1 MPVYKI
7 KDPNGK
13 VHRIKGP
20 EGATMEQLVGVVKS
34 QIGGEG
40 MVPTV
45 PTVPGAPKFVPEA
58 KAKPTAPRDVDLT
71 ARAMEPWQALAAE
84 GLAEFEQPGVVNK
97 FIGAGKG
104 FVGGVG
110 QMVAGGAAAL
120 AEALPDE
127 VVTLGGAIPY
137 SPDTARRRLL
147 TDLYLMGEAQAP
159 KIPVGGAVV
168 AATPRNAMRGTQAP
182 GALLPEATEVS
193 AIQGLSAAET
203 PAATIR
209 QMTAAGLREPVPLT
223 RGQITQSPTQ
233 LEFEKTI
240 AKRFP
245 ETTGRPL
252 IEQKEAAFE
261 AIVRNF
267 DKYIDATGA
276 EKADMELVRPVGRA
290 VDKALVKEAKKAKFE
305 VDKAYTAARNSPEA
319 NAQVPYTDVLA
330 LIERYPPTTRG
341 QLASVLNA
349 VDEELKRLDPTGTG
363 KIRLGQMEEVREYIN
378 KLIQPGTPNAKIGK
392 EIKDVLD
399 GVMSKSGGEKF
410 RAARDLRQ
418 RYSRYFENA
427 SYVSDLL
434 GTKAGSK
441 DRVVA
446 LDDIFKHSILDG
458 SLEDTRAIGVVL
470 KKGGPEAQQ
479 AWKELQGL
487 TLAKMRDEA
496 DALFQLARK
505 GQSTEGPF
513 RSYQTR
519 VRELDRSGKLE
530 YLFGTKGAQ
539 ELRDTISTVETVL
552 SRAPTGARF
561 EMKDIDVPL
570 KEDGFIRRLFDKIGG
585 ITPFVGPGIREAAKT
600 RKELRKIAR
609 EEEITRRETRQ
620 LEREVERAVTPNAM
634 TPTSVNRMAR

>member
-13 VHRIKGP
+13 VYRIKGP
-20 EGATMEQLVGVVKS
+20 EGATMEQLVGVLKS

-45 PTVPGAPKFVPEA
+45 PTVPGAPKFVSAEQ
-58 KAKPTAPRDVDLT
+58 AKPTAPRDVDLT
-71 ARAMEPWQALAAE
+71 AKAMEPWQALAAE

-159 KIPVGGAVV
+159 KIPVGGA
-168 AATPRNAMRGTQAP
+168 AIASRNAMRGVP
-182 GALLPEATEVS
+182 LPEAEVS
-193 AIQGLSAAET
+193 AIKGVSAAET

-209 QMTAAGLREPVPLT
+209 QTTAAGLREPVPLT

-233 LEFEKTI
+233 LEFEKTM
-240 AKRFP
+240 ARQFP

-252 IEQKEAAFE
+252 VEQKEKAGE

-290 VDKALVKEAKKAKFE
+290 VDKALVEEAKKAKFE
-305 VDKAYTAARNSPEA
+305 VDKAFTAARQSPEA
-319 NAQVPYTDVLA
+319 NVQVPYTDVTS
-330 LIERYPPTTRG
+330 LIERYPPTTRR
-341 QLASVLNA
+341 QLAGILDA
-349 VDEELKRLDPTGTG
+349 VDEELKRLDPTGTN
-363 KIRLGQMEEVREYIN
+363 KIRLGQMEEVREYVN

-392 EIKDVLD
+392 EIKDAID

-410 RAARDLRQ
+410 RTARELRQ

-427 SYVSDLL
+427 SYVSKLL
-434 GTKAGSK
+434 GTKANSS
-441 DRVVA
+441 DRMVA
-446 LDDIFKHSILDG
+446 LEDVFKHSILDG

-470 KKGGPEAQQ
+470 KKGGEEAKQ

-496 DALFQLARK
+496 DQLFQAAKAGREVNKEL
-505 GQSTEGPF
+505 
-513 RSYQTR
+513 RSFQTR
-519 VRELDRSGKLE
+519 MRELDRSGKLD
-530 YLFGTKGAQ
+530 YLFGPKGAQ
-539 ELRDTISTVETVL
+539 EIRDTLSTVETVL
-552 SRAPTGARF
+552 TRAPTGARY
-561 EMKDIDVPL
+561 EMEKID
-570 KEDGFIRRLFDKIGG
+570 DGAIRKLFTKIGG
-585 ITPFVGPGIREAAKT
+585 AVPYFGAGVKQAAKT
-600 RKELRKIAR
+600 RAA
-609 EEEITRRETRQ
+609 RRETEV
-620 LEREVERAVTPNAM
+620 LEREVQRAVNPNAM
-634 TPTSVNRMAR
+634 TPSSVNRMAR

>member
-20 EGATMEQLVGVVKS
+20 KGATMEQLVGVLKS

-40 MVPTV
+40 MAPAVPTV
-45 PTVPGAPKFVPEA
+45 EGAPKFVPEA
-58 KAKPTAPRDVDLT
+58 QAKAKGIRDVNLT
-71 ARAMEPWQALAAE
+71 EKAMTPWMNLAAE

-159 KIPVGGAVV
+159 KIPVGGA
-168 AATPRNAMRGTQAP
+168 AIASRNAMRGVP
-182 GALLPEATEVS
+182 LPEAEVS
-193 AIQGLSAAET
+193 AIKGVSAAET
-203 PAATIR
+203 PAAMIR
-209 QMTAAGLREPVPLT
+209 QTTAAGLREPVSLT

-233 LEFEKTI
+233 LEFEKTV
-240 AKRFP
+240 AKKFP

-252 IEQKEAAFE
+252 VEQKEKAGE

-290 VDKALVKEAKKAKFE
+290 VDKALVEEAKKAKFE
-305 VDKAYTAARNSPEA
+305 VDKAFTAARQSPEA
-319 NAQVPYTDVLA
+319 NVQVPYTDVTA
-330 LIERYPPTTRG
+330 LIERYPPTTRR
-341 QLASVLNA
+341 QLAGILDA
-349 VDEELKRLDPTGTG
+349 VDEELKRLDPTGTN
-363 KIRLGQMEEVREYIN
+363 KIRLGQMEEVREYVN

-392 EIKDVLD
+392 EIKDAID
-399 GVMSKSGGEKF
+399 GVMSSSGGEKF
-410 RAARDLRQ
+410 RAARGLRQ

-434 GTKAGSK
+434 GTKTGSK
-441 DRVVA
+441 DRIVA
-446 LDDIFKHSILDG
+446 LEDIFKHSILDG

-470 KKGGPEAQQ
+470 KKGGEEAKQ

-496 DALFQLARK
+496 DQLFQVAKTGR
-505 GQSTEGPF
+505 SVDGPL
-513 RSYQTR
+513 RSFQTR
-519 VRELDRSGKLE
+519 MRELDRSGKLE
-530 YLFGTKGAQ
+530 YLYGPKGAQ
-539 ELRDTISTVETVL
+539 EIRDTLSTVETVL
-552 SRAPTGARF
+552 TRAPTGARY
-561 EMKDIDVPL
+561 EMEKID
-570 KEDGFIRRLFDKIGG
+570 DGAIRKLFTALGKRMPYFGQKI
-585 ITPFVGPGIREAAKT
+585 EKAAET
-600 RKELRKIAR
+600 RAA
-609 EEEITRRETRQ
+609 RRETEI
-620 LEREVERAVTPNAM
+620 LEREVQRAVSPNAM
-634 TPTSVNRMAR
+634 TPSSVNRMAR

>member
-1 MPVYKI
+1 MPIYEVEGPDGKI
-7 KDPNGK
+7 YE
-13 VHRIKGP
+13 IEGP
-20 EGATMEQLVGVVKS
+20 KGATVDQLANVIKS
-34 QIGGEG
+34 QIGGKG

-45 PTVPGAPKFVPEA
+45 PTVEGAPKFIPEA
-58 KAKPTAPRDVDLT
+58 KAKATGVKDVDLAT
-71 ARAMEPWQALAAE
+71 RAMEPWQALAAE
-84 GLAEFEQPGVVNK
+84 GLTEFEQPGVVNK

-110 QMVAGGAAAL
+110 QMVAGGAAAA
-120 AEALPDE
+120 AEALPDWL
-127 VVTLGGAIPY
+127 VSQGGKFQ
-137 SPDTARRRLL
+137 PDVGRRKLL
-147 TDLYLMGEAQAP
+147 ADLYLMGEAQAP

-168 AATPRNAMRGTQAP
+168 ASRNAMRGVP
-182 GALLPEATEVS
+182 MPEATEVS
-193 AIQGLSAAET
+193 ALKGLSAAET
-203 PAATIR
+203 PAATTR

-233 LEFEKTI
+233 LEFEKTV
-240 AKRFP
+240 AKKFP

-252 IEQKEAAFE
+252 VEQKEKAGE

-290 VDKALVKEAKKAKFE
+290 VDKALVEEAKKAKFE
-305 VDKAYTAARNSPEA
+305 VDKAFTAARQSPEA
-319 NAQVPYTDVLA
+319 NVQVPYTDVTA
-330 LIERYPPTTRG
+330 LIERYPPTTRR
-341 QLASVLNA
+341 QLAGILDA

-392 EIKDVLD
+392 EIKDAID

-410 RAARDLRQ
+410 RAAREMRQ

-434 GTKAGSK
+434 STKAGTK

-470 KKGGPEAQQ
+470 KKGGAEAQQ

-487 TLAKMRDEA
+487 TLVKMRDEA
-496 DALFQLARK
+496 DQLFQAAKAGR
-505 GQSTEGPF
+505 SVDGPL
-513 RSYQTR
+513 RSFQTR

-530 YLFGTKGAQ
+530 YLFGSKGAQ
-539 ELRDTISTVETVL
+539 EIRDTISTVETVL
-552 SRAPTGARF
+552 SRAPTGARY
-561 EMKDIDVPL
+561 EMEQMDDGAIRKLFTALGKRVPYF
-570 KEDGFIRRLFDKIGG
+570 GPKI
-585 ITPFVGPGIREAAKT
+585 EKAAET
-600 RKELRKIAR
+600 RAA
-609 EEEITRRETRQ
+609 RRETEI
-620 LEREVERAVTPNAM
+620 LEREVKRAVTPNAM

>member
-20 EGATMEQLVGVVKS
+20 KGATMEQLVGVLKS

-40 MVPTV
+40 MVPAV
-45 PTVPGAPKFVPEA
+45 PTVEGAPKFVPEA
-58 KAKPTAPRDVDLT
+58 QAKETGVKDVDL
-71 ARAMEPWQALAAE
+71 AAKAMEPWRQLAQE
-84 GLAEFEQPGVVNK
+84 GLTEFEQPGVVNK

-104 FVGGVG
+104 VVGGIG
-110 QMVAGGAAAL
+110 QAITGAAGTAV
-120 AEALPDE
+120 EYLPDYI
-127 VVTLGGAIPY
+127 VSQGGKFQ
-137 SPDTARRRLL
+137 PDVGRRKLL
-147 TDLYLMGEAQAP
+147 ADLYLMGEAQAP
-159 KIPVGGAVV
+159 KFPVGGA
-168 AATPRNAMRGTQAP
+168 AIASRNAMRVAP
-182 GALLPEATEVS
+182 LPEAEVS
-193 AIQGLSAAET
+193 AIKGVSAAET

-209 QMTAAGLREPVPLT
+209 QTTAAGLREPVPLT

-233 LEFEKTI
+233 LEFERTV
-240 AKRFP
+240 AKKFP

-252 IEQKEAAFE
+252 VEQKEKAGE

-267 DKYIDATGA
+267 DRYIDATGA

-290 VDKALVKEAKKAKFE
+290 VDKALVEEAKKAKFE
-305 VDKAYTAARNSPEA
+305 VDKAFTAARQSPEA
-319 NAQVPYTDVLA
+319 NVQVPYTDVTA
-330 LIERYPPTTRG
+330 LIERYPPTTRR
-341 QLASVLNA
+341 QLAGILDA

-363 KIRLGQMEEVREYIN
+363 KIRLGQMEEVREYVN

-392 EIKDVLD
+392 EIKDAID

-410 RAARDLRQ
+410 RAARELRQ

-434 GTKAGSK
+434 GTKTGSK

-470 KKGGPEAQQ
+470 KKGGEEAKQ

-496 DALFQLARK
+496 DQLFQAAKAGREVNKEL
-505 GQSTEGPF
+505 
-513 RSYQTR
+513 RSFQTR
-519 VRELDRSGKLE
+519 MRELDRSGKLD
-530 YLFGTKGAQ
+530 YLFGPKGAQ
-539 ELRDTISTVETVL
+539 EIRDTLSTVDTVL
-552 SRAPTGARF
+552 TRAPTGARY
-561 EMKDIDVPL
+561 EMEKID
-570 KEDGFIRRLFDKIGG
+570 DGAIRTLFTALGKRMPYFGQKI
-585 ITPFVGPGIREAAKT
+585 EKAAET
-600 RKELRKIAR
+600 RAA
-609 EEEITRRETRQ
+609 RRETEI
-620 LEREVERAVTPNAM
+620 LEREVQRAVNPNAM
-634 TPTSVNRMAR
+634 TPSSVNRMAR

>member
-1 MPVYKI
+1 MPIYRLKGP
-7 KDPNGK
+7 DGK
-13 VHRIKGP
+13 VYRLRGP
-20 EGATMEQLVGVVKS
+20 EGATMEQLVGVLKS

-40 MVPTV
+40 MAPTV
-45 PTVPGAPKFVPEA
+45 PTVEDAPKFVPEA
-58 KAKPTAPRDVDLT
+58 QTKAKGIRDVDLT
-71 ARAMEPWQALAAE
+71 EKAMTPWMNLAAE

-127 VVTLGGAIPY
+127 VVTLGGAVPY

-159 KIPVGGAVV
+159 KIPVGGA
-168 AATPRNAMRGTQAP
+168 AIASRNAMRGVP
-182 GALLPEATEVS
+182 LPEAEVS
-193 AIQGLSAAET
+193 AIKGVSAAET

-209 QMTAAGLREPVPLT
+209 QTTAAGLREPVPLT

-233 LEFEKTI
+233 LEFERTV
-240 AKRFP
+240 AKKFP

-252 IEQKEAAFE
+252 VEQKEKAGE

-267 DKYIDATGA
+267 DRYIDATGA

-290 VDKALVKEAKKAKFE
+290 VDKALVEEAKKAKFE

-319 NAQVPYTDVLA
+319 KTLVPYKDVLNI
-330 LIERYPPTTRG
+330 IEEYDPVTRSE
-341 QLASVLNA
+341 LAPILNA
-349 VDEELKRLDPTGTG
+349 VEASLKKLDPNSTGQ
-363 KIRLGQMEEVREYIN
+363 IFLGDLQRVRERISN
-378 KLIQPGTPNAKIGK
+378 LAQPGTPNYAFGKKIK
-392 EIKDVLD
+392 AELD
-399 GVMSKSGGEKF
+399 KIESSAGGEKF
-410 RAARDLRQ
+410 RVARELRQ
-418 RYSRYFENA
+418 KQARYFENA

-434 GTKAGSK
+434 RTKTGSK

-470 KKGGPEAQQ
+470 KKGGEEAKQ

-496 DALFQLARK
+496 DQLFQAAKAGREVNKEL
-505 GQSTEGPF
+505 
-513 RSYQTR
+513 RSFQTR
-519 VRELDRSGKLE
+519 MRELDRSGKLE
-530 YLFGTKGAQ
+530 YLFGPKGAQ
-539 ELRDTISTVETVL
+539 EIRDTLSTVDTVL
-552 SRAPTGARF
+552 TRAPTGARY
-561 EMKDIDVPL
+561 EMEKID
-570 KEDGFIRRLFDKIGG
+570 DGAIRKLFTKIGG
-585 ITPFVGPGIREAAKT
+585 AVPYFGAGVKQAAKT
-600 RKELRKIAR
+600 RAA
-609 EEEITRRETRQ
+609 RRETEV
-620 LEREVERAVTPNAM
+620 LEREVKRAVNPNAM
-634 TPTSVNRMAR
+634 TPSSVNRMAR

>member
-20 EGATMEQLVGVVKS
+20 KGATMEQLVGVLKS

-40 MVPTV
+40 MAPAVPTV
-45 PTVPGAPKFVPEA
+45 EGAPKFVPEA
-58 KAKPTAPRDVDLT
+58 QAKAKGIRDVNLT
-71 ARAMEPWQALAAE
+71 EKAMTPWMNLAAE

-159 KIPVGGAVV
+159 KIPVGGA
-168 AATPRNAMRGTQAP
+168 AIASRNAMRGVP
-182 GALLPEATEVS
+182 LPEAEVS
-193 AIQGLSAAET
+193 AIKGVSAAET
-203 PAATIR
+203 PAAMIR
-209 QMTAAGLREPVPLT
+209 QTTAAGLREPVSLT

-233 LEFEKTI
+233 LEFEKTV
-240 AKRFP
+240 AKKFP

-252 IEQKEAAFE
+252 VEQKEKAGE

-290 VDKALVKEAKKAKFE
+290 VDKALVEEAKKAKFE
-305 VDKAYTAARNSPEA
+305 VDKAFTAARQSPEA
-319 NAQVPYTDVLA
+319 NVQVPYTDVTA
-330 LIERYPPTTRG
+330 LIERYPPTTRR
-341 QLASVLNA
+341 QLAGILDA

-363 KIRLGQMEEVREYIN
+363 KIRLGQMEEVREYVN

-392 EIKDVLD
+392 EIKDAID
-399 GVMSKSGGEKF
+399 GVMSSSGGEKF
-410 RAARDLRQ
+410 RAARGLRQ

-434 GTKAGSK
+434 GTKTGSK
-441 DRVVA
+441 DRIVA
-446 LDDIFKHSILDG
+446 LEDIFKHSILDG

-470 KKGGPEAQQ
+470 KKGGEEAKQ

-496 DALFQLARK
+496 DQLFQVAKTGR
-505 GQSTEGPF
+505 SVDGPL
-513 RSYQTR
+513 RSFQTR
-519 VRELDRSGKLE
+519 MRELDRSGKLE
-530 YLFGTKGAQ
+530 YLYGPKGAQ
-539 ELRDTISTVETVL
+539 EIRDTLSTVETVL
-552 SRAPTGARF
+552 TRAPTGARY
-561 EMKDIDVPL
+561 EMEKID
-570 KEDGFIRRLFDKIGG
+570 DGAIRKLFTALGKRMPYFGQKI
-585 ITPFVGPGIREAAKT
+585 EKAAET
-600 RKELRKIAR
+600 RAA
-609 EEEITRRETRQ
+609 RRETEI
-620 LEREVERAVTPNAM
+620 LEREVQRAVSPNAM
-634 TPTSVNRMAR
+634 TPSSVNRMAR

>member
-20 EGATMEQLVGVVKS
+20 KGATMEQLVGVLKS

-40 MVPTV
+40 MVPAV
-45 PTVPGAPKFVPEA
+45 PTVEGAPKFVPEA
-58 KAKPTAPRDVDLT
+58 QAKAKGIRDVDLT
-71 ARAMEPWQALAAE
+71 EKAAESWRALAQE
-84 GLAEFEQPGVVNK
+84 GLTEFEQPGVVNK

-159 KIPVGGAVV
+159 KFPVGGA
-168 AATPRNAMRGTQAP
+168 AIASRNAMRAAP
-182 GALLPEATEVS
+182 LPEAEVS
-193 AIQGLSAAET
+193 AIKGVSAAET

-209 QMTAAGLREPVPLT
+209 QTTAAGLREPVPLT

-233 LEFEKTI
+233 LEFERTV
-240 AKRFP
+240 AKKFP

-252 IEQKEAAFE
+252 VEQKEKAGE

-267 DKYIDATGA
+267 DRYIDATGA

-290 VDKALVKEAKKAKFE
+290 VDKALVEEAKKAKFE

-319 NAQVPYTDVLA
+319 KTLVPYKDVLNI
-330 LIERYPPTTRG
+330 IEEYDPVTRSE
-341 QLASVLNA
+341 LAPILNA
-349 VDEELKRLDPTGTG
+349 VEASLKKLDPNSTGQ
-363 KIRLGQMEEVREYIN
+363 IFLGDLQRVRERISN
-378 KLIQPGTPNAKIGK
+378 LAQPGTPNYAFGKKIK
-392 EIKDVLD
+392 AELD
-399 GVMSKSGGEKF
+399 KIESSAGGEKF
-410 RAARDLRQ
+410 RVARELRQ
-418 RYSRYFENA
+418 KQARYFENA

-434 GTKAGSK
+434 RTKTGSK

-470 KKGGPEAQQ
+470 KKGGEEAKQ

-496 DALFQLARK
+496 DQLFQAAKAGREVNKEL
-505 GQSTEGPF
+505 
-513 RSYQTR
+513 RSFQTR
-519 VRELDRSGKLE
+519 MRELDRSGKLD
-530 YLFGTKGAQ
+530 YLFGPKGAQ
-539 ELRDTISTVETVL
+539 EIRDTLSTVETVL
-552 SRAPTGARF
+552 TRAPTGARY
-561 EMKDIDVPL
+561 EMEKID
-570 KEDGFIRRLFDKIGG
+570 DGAIRKLFTALGKRMPYFGQKI
-585 ITPFVGPGIREAAKT
+585 EKAAET
-600 RKELRKIAR
+600 RAA
-609 EEEITRRETRQ
+609 RRETEI
-620 LEREVERAVTPNAM
+620 LEREVKRAVNPNAM
-634 TPTSVNRMAR
+634 TPSSVNRMAR

>member
-1 MPVYKI
+1 
-7 KDPNGK
+7 
-13 VHRIKGP
+13 
-20 EGATMEQLVGVVKS
+20 MEQLVGVLKS

-40 MVPTV
+40 MAPTV
-45 PTVPGAPKFVPEA
+45 PTVEGAPKFVPEA
-58 KAKPTAPRDVDLT
+58 QTKAKGIRDVDLT
-71 ARAMEPWQALAAE
+71 EKAMTPWMNLAAE

-159 KIPVGGAVV
+159 KIPVGGA
-168 AATPRNAMRGTQAP
+168 AIASRNAMRGVP
-182 GALLPEATEVS
+182 LPEAEVS
-193 AIQGLSAAET
+193 AIKGVSAAET
-203 PAATIR
+203 PAAMIR
-209 QMTAAGLREPVPLT
+209 QTTAAGLREPVPLT

-233 LEFEKTI
+233 LEFERTV
-240 AKRFP
+240 AKKFP

-252 IEQKEAAFE
+252 VEQKEKAGE

-267 DKYIDATGA
+267 DRYIDATGA

-290 VDKALVKEAKKAKFE
+290 VDKALVEEAKKAKFE
-305 VDKAYTAARNSPEA
+305 VDKAFTAARQSPEA
-319 NAQVPYTDVLA
+319 NVQVPYTDVTA
-330 LIERYPPTTRG
+330 LIERYPPTTRR
-341 QLASVLNA
+341 QLAGILDA
-349 VDEELKRLDPTGTG
+349 VDEELKRLDPTGAG
-363 KIRLGQMEEVREYIN
+363 KIRLGQMEEVREYVN

-392 EIKDVLD
+392 EIKDAID

-410 RAARDLRQ
+410 RTARELRQ

-434 GTKAGSK
+434 GTKTGSK
-441 DRVVA
+441 DRIVA
-446 LDDIFKHSILDG
+446 LEDIFKHSILDG

-470 KKGGPEAQQ
+470 KKGGEEAKQ

-496 DALFQLARK
+496 DQLFQVAKTGR
-505 GQSTEGPF
+505 SVDGPL
-513 RSYQTR
+513 RSFQTR
-519 VRELDRSGKLE
+519 MRELDRSGKLE
-530 YLFGTKGAQ
+530 YLFGPKGAQ
-539 ELRDTISTVETVL
+539 EIRDTLSTVETVL
-552 SRAPTGARF
+552 TRAPTGARY
-561 EMKDIDVPL
+561 EMEKID
-570 KEDGFIRRLFDKIGG
+570 DGAIRKLFTALGKRMPYFGQKI
-585 ITPFVGPGIREAAKT
+585 EKAAET
-600 RKELRKIAR
+600 RAA
-609 EEEITRRETRQ
+609 RRETEI
-620 LEREVERAVTPNAM
+620 LEREVQRAVSPNAM
-634 TPTSVNRMAR
+634 TPSSVNRMAR